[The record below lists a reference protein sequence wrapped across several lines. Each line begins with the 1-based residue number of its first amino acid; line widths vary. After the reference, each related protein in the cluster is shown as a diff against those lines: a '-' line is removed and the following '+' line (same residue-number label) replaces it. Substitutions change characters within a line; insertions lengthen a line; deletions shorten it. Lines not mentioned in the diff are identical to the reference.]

1 MAVWTAIL
9 LMMSTL
15 HKKMP
20 TLIAKMLCGY
30 ASEKAEHLICP
41 KTYSEIKISIRK
53 TTSMVNYF

>member
-9 LMMSTL
+9 LLMSTL

-30 ASEKAEHLICP
+30 ASEKAEHLILIL
-41 KTYSEIKISIRK
+41 K
-53 TTSMVNYF
+53 